1 MKTNKFKIATFA
13 IIFFFSLNAISQN
26 TKIYQITPAI
36 NKKISEEFPSLFK
49 IYHITKKKIKYN
61 EYEMGTVLSKEYEER
76 LNSLNSLKR
85 WYENYKAPLQAKK
98 DDLTLCIKLIDEYL
112 KSDLKFELKKEF
124 LIQSQELVN
133 KYKIQIIVKRENLY
147 KNVYEVE
154 LFIYKEETKPSKN
167 DLKEIRDIVDRILQ
181 NIPDPEK
188 SEKYLEYTSKQEE
201 IKNIAQYVPG
211 IVLSEKESEREV
223 RMVDVNK
230 VDADSLSGTFHVL
243 PEINLH
249 ISQRNLGLPR
259 INKSYIKNEIVE
271 YKDVKQYEDTYHD
284 IFSSRYG
291 SIIEEINTKEQ
302 YFVGAENASYL
313 SKVADCQKD
322 IELLNILHE
331 LGYKEYTKEF
341 YDQLKGNYNKSF
353 IKTKTAEIEIKEGDN
368 NLYYM
373 LKENKASLSS
383 FDNDHLKLISLMKQC
398 ITYTSSLTNFNNIYD
413 IKRGFTP
420 VTTINAWRTKAISAN
435 KLVGQIM
442 DIRGKYAYI
451 YSFSEVENSAPFQTF
466 LDNSVKSN
474 RALNLNY

>member
-1 MKTNKFKIATFA
+1 MKINKLNLATFA
-13 IIFFFSLNAISQN
+13 VIFLFSINAIAQN
-26 TKIYQITPAI
+26 AKLYQITPVI
-36 NKKISEEFPSLFK
+36 NKKIIEESPSLFN
-49 IYHITKKKIKYN
+49 IYHVTKKKIKYN
-61 EYEMGTVLSKEYEER
+61 EYEMGTVLSKEYEEQ
-76 LNSLNSLKR
+76 LNSLNSLKYY
-85 WYENYKAPLQAKK
+85 YEKYKAPIQTKK

-112 KSDLKFELKKEF
+112 KSDLKLELKKEF
-124 LIQSQELVN
+124 LSQSQELAT
-133 KYKIQIIVKRENLY
+133 KH
-147 KNVYEVE
+147 NVTYIKTEDFRD
-154 LFIYKEETKPSKN
+154 LHIYKLDYTGEFLKPNKK
-167 DLKEIRDIVDRILQ
+167 DLIFCRDYVDRILQ

-188 SEKYLEYTSKQEE
+188 SQEYLKYTSKQEE

-230 VDADSLSGTFHVL
+230 VDADSLSGTFYIL
-243 PEINLH
+243 PGINLH
-249 ISQRNLGLPR
+249 ISQRNLGLPK

-284 IFSSRYG
+284 RFSSRYG
-291 SIIEEINTKEQ
+291 DIIEEINTKEQ
-302 YFVGAENASYL
+302 YFIGAEDATYL

-331 LGYKEYTKEF
+331 LGFKEY
-341 YDQLKGNYNKSF
+341 KGSDDKTY
-353 IKTKTAEIEIKEGDN
+353 IKTKTAEIELKEN
-368 NLYYM
+368 SQHLYYM

-398 ITYTSSLTNFNNIYD
+398 ITYTSSLTNFNNIYE
-413 IKRGFTP
+413 IKGGLTP
-420 VTTINAWRTKAISAN
+420 IATINAWRTKAISAN

-451 YSFSEVENSAPFQTF
+451 YSFSEIENSAPFQTF

-474 RALNLNY
+474 RALNLTY